1 MGIFKHDD
9 AIILGWLCG
18 EYFLAPDSTNIYGSY
33 GNDYGVSWS
42 DDFPSTGSGNF
53 PVGEAGKKAY
63 ATNDNASLCG
73 SGGSI
78 YGGGIGQKYGT
89 FGLGGNGIGYTSSGG
104 GGGFYGGGSSYV
116 FAGGGGGASYIWDG
130 DYSIKEGYMDITDYE
145 REQGILDYANNPI
158 KVTIQGV

>member
-78 YGGGIGQKYGT
+78 YGGGLGQKYGT
-89 FGLGGNGIGYTSSGG
+89 FGFGGNGRGYTSSGG
-104 GGGFYGGGSSYV
+104 GGGSSSKMGWGDDDKYKKRHSVYRSRGRSGS
-116 FAGGGGGASYIWDG
+116 WWH
-130 DYSIKEGYMDITDYE
+130 
-145 REQGILDYANNPI
+145 
-158 KVTIQGV
+158 